1 MFPPTRYVLA
11 RSISRYSFSKL
22 AFSRVTQVHLM
33 HVSPTRY
40 VLARSISRYS
50 FSKLAFSRVTQV
62 HLMHVSP
69 HTVRARLLARS
80 ITKCNK
86 RCFLLGN
93 NHLSL
98 RVVMC
103 VFMNNSSLSLSLFY
117 LQSHPILNCIPVIEF
132 PFSLVC

>member
-50 FSKLAFSRVTQV
+50 FKFGLKAGIQSCNSSASDEC
-62 HLMHVSP
+62 SP
-69 HTVRARLLARS
+69 TRDVLARS